1 MVYQKR
7 VQNLSEKVVNNFQKS
22 SILDF
27 WRGSEYAS
35 AYRIFSN
42 RSRPQIQAAGKMKN
56 S

>member
-35 AYRIFSN
+35 AYLKLF
-42 RSRPQIQAAGKMKN
+42 N
-56 S
+56 SFMTVSIW